1 MNKTLYQLAYR
12 NIKKFK
18 KHYMIVSFIV
28 LLMSIFFMTF
38 MMTWSQSYEV
48 KKTYNMEKY
57 GTWYVWTS
65 IDFQEKEII
74 EELIEKQPYSP
85 LYGYYYHQG
94 FDNNGKTIGYME
106 NTLYK
111 MCHLQLNKGR
121 YPQNTQEIMVSSS
134 YMNENNYHINQV
146 ISLSIQGSPITDYT
160 IVGMIEKSQ
169 NIFPDIYTNIQ
180 GSGDI
185 QLISDGIIGQKD
197 LESKDKYYL
206 YKHIDEFHQLR
217 YTLTEVYQNEYGYDS
232 SMQKEYI
239 HFATEQLLVLCE
251 SCLCTA
257 FVLVLLTSSSLK
269 KRNQEFAL
277 LRGIGMTS
285 RQLFLMVVYEIL
297 FTSMIAMIVGFILSI
312 GLSYGWM
319 LYLNTQYH
327 VFVFKIDILKNI
339 GLLFL
344 LMGLVFSS
352 LLFPIFSST
361 KQALSG
367 VFGEKTFH
375 YIQVRYHLLKK
386 QTKLRLAYRD
396 LISNQMLTFSTFLFI
411 CILVVFFMTLS
422 SSPKENLQKDQTEYQ
437 NLHYSEI
444 IVDKD
449 NRRKV

>member
-1 MNKTLYQLAYR
+1 
-12 NIKKFK
+12 
-18 KHYMIVSFIV
+18 
-28 LLMSIFFMTF
+28 
-38 MMTWSQSYEV
+38 
-48 KKTYNMEKY
+48 
-57 GTWYVWTS
+57 
-65 IDFQEKEII
+65 
-74 EELIEKQPYSP
+74 
-85 LYGYYYHQG
+85 
-94 FDNNGKTIGYME
+94 
-106 NTLYK
+106 
-111 MCHLQLNKGR
+111 
-121 YPQNTQEIMVSSS
+121 
-134 YMNENNYHINQV
+134 
-146 ISLSIQGSPITDYT
+146 
-160 IVGMIEKSQ
+160 MIEKSQ
-169 NIFPDIYTNIQ
+169 NIFHDIYTNIQ

-352 LLFPIFSST
+352 LLFPIF
-361 KQALSG
+361 L
-367 VFGEKTFH
+367 
-375 YIQVRYHLLKK
+375 
-386 QTKLRLAYRD
+386 
-396 LISNQMLTFSTFLFI
+396 
-411 CILVVFFMTLS
+411 
-422 SSPKENLQKDQTEYQ
+422 PQ
-437 NLHYSEI
+437 NKH
-444 IVDKD
+444 
-449 NRRKV
+449 